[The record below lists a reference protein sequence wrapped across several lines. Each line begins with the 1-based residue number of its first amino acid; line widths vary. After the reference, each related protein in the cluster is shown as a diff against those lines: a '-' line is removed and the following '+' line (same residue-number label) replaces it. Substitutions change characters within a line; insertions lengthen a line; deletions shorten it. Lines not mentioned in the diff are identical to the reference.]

1 MKRLM
6 ILLLLL
12 LLADFGKADFPA
24 PMLRSSKWVISQ
36 NSSLV
41 VKGNTNVNRFSC
53 AIDQYPKTD
62 TVMVTADQNNNM
74 LLSGVLN
81 IEVKHFDCQNLMM
94 TRQLRKTLKEDQF
107 PAFQVR
113 FLSLKETPLL
123 KQKKDFVK
131 GFVALTITG
140 VTKQF
145 EICYQLSRDKNTMV
159 LVGNQTINFSDF
171 KLDPPKRMGKLILA
185 KDQLSVAFVLK
196 MESVI

>member
-1 MKRLM
+1 
-6 ILLLLL
+6 
-12 LLADFGKADFPA
+12 
-24 PMLRSSKWVISQ
+24 
-36 NSSLV
+36 
-41 VKGNTNVNRFSC
+41 
-53 AIDQYPKTD
+53 
-62 TVMVTADQNNNM
+62 MVTADQNNNM

-81 IEVKHFDCQNLMM
+81 IEVKYFDCQNLMM

-171 KLDPPKRMGKLILA
+171 KLEPPKRMGKLILA